1 MHQQHL
7 MYNHKTHNEQLWV
20 LLVVEYYV
28 LNHTYNQLLLA
39 VNYMMADMKVDLQL
53 LMEHQQ

>member
-1 MHQQHL
+1 

-28 LNHTYNQLLLA
+28 LNHMYNQLLLA